1 MTGGALFY
9 TFNLMV
15 LAIALSGGV
24 DSAVAAVLLNKKYP
38 RMVGA
43 SHVIWPDSRCCSIE
57 VLNRARD
64 VCRSLEI
71 PYIQVDL
78 YEQFRGRV
86 VEDFIQTYL
95 SGKTPNPCVV
105 CNKSIRFD
113 AFYSELV
120 RTLRQKDM
128 LEDSE
133 ELLFSTGHYARIVQT
148 SDGYFIAKGKDP
160 VKDQSYMLYQIDKGM
175 LPNLVL
181 PLGEYHKTEILSM
194 AEEMG
199 LPYTK
204 VKESQDACFV
214 EDNYVEFIREQ
225 TGRSDFLQT
234 GYIVDPAGR
243 VLGKHRGTINY
254 TVGQRRGLGLGNGPW
269 YVARI
274 DPRANRI
281 VVARQEDAG
290 RRDFLIG
297 KTNWFVDPPAWPLR
311 CTVKIRYQIGEIPCT
326 VEPEAEGFRVVLDH
340 PEIVTPGQSAVFYA
354 EGLVLGGGVID

>member
-1 MTGGALFY
+1 MTGSELFC
-9 TFNLMV
+9 TFTHMV

-24 DSAVAAVLLNKKYP
+24 DSAVAAVLLNKKFP

-64 VCRSLEI
+64 VCCSLEI

-78 YEQFRGRV
+78 YEQFRDQV

-120 RTLRQKDM
+120 RILRQKEI

-133 ELLFSTGHYARIVQT
+133 ELLFSTGHYARIVKT

-175 LPNLVL
+175 LPNLIL
-181 PLGEYHKTEILSM
+181 PLGEYQKSEILSM

-214 EDNYVEFIREQ
+214 EDNYVKFIREQ
-225 TGRSDFLQT
+225 TGRSEIFQT
-234 GYIVDPAGR
+234 GDIVDPAGR

-274 DPRANRI
+274 DPRENRI
-281 VVARQEDAG
+281 VVARLEEAG
-290 RRDFLIG
+290 RREMMIS
-297 KTNWFVDPPAWPLR
+297 KTNWFVDPPARPLG
-311 CTVKIRYQIGEIPCT
+311 CTVKIRYQTGEIPCT
-326 VEPEAEGFRVVLDH
+326 VQPEGESFRVVLDC
-340 PEIVTPGQSAVFYA
+340 PQIVTPGQSAVFYA
-354 EGLVLGGGVID
+354 AGMVLGGGIMD